1 MSYLS
6 FEIAIKFHPF
16 RLRMTGGTRR
26 HRQMHFF
33 QCAEEEALRCQQI
46 ANGMIAYE
54 RHKTGQLITIKLEP
68 CMQDIIDRYTSGHE
82 TDGYVF
88 PILTTTNPSQAYH
101 QYQSRLR
108 AYNRALHQLE
118 RKARLHGVL
127 TSYVVRHTW
136 ASLAYDTN
144 IDLAVISSALG
155 HSNTNTTRV
164 YIQGINNQRLAD
176 ANQKVLNRIITAYLA
191 SK

>member
-1 MSYLS
+1 
-6 FEIAIKFHPF
+6 
-16 RLRMTGGTRR
+16 
-26 HRQMHFF
+26 
-33 QCAEEEALRCQQI
+33 
-46 ANGMIAYE
+46 
-54 RHKTGQLITIKLEP
+54 
-68 CMQDIIDRYTSGHE
+68 
-82 TDGYVF
+82 
-88 PILTTTNPSQAYH
+88 
-101 QYQSRLR
+101 
-108 AYNRALHQLE
+108 
-118 RKARLHGVL
+118 LHGVL

>member
-88 PILTTTNPSQAYH
+88 PILTTTNPS
-101 QYQSRLR
+101 
-108 AYNRALHQLE
+108 
-118 RKARLHGVL
+118 
-127 TSYVVRHTW
+127 
-136 ASLAYDTN
+136 
-144 IDLAVISSALG
+144 
-155 HSNTNTTRV
+155 
-164 YIQGINNQRLAD
+164 
-176 ANQKVLNRIITAYLA
+176 
-191 SK
+191 